1 MKKYIFTLFALFMT
15 FMGARAQEPTTYFV
29 ELVNGSLPTGASIAM
44 TYQLG
49 TDATVDVS
57 DNLMT
62 EVAPVPA
69 GATVTLTLT
78 PAQGYAVGTVIGETF
93 MDGSEMRSRT
103 RGSDPAI
110 SILGDV
116 TITQSTTNANVFTYT
131 QPTANVRLTISWKKL
146 IQPSWITLT
155 GATDLVYDGTDK
167 EPGVTVKDGGTMLS
181 AETDYDVV
189 YSNNKNACEATAENA
204 PTVTVTMKDGN
215 DTYAGSASVTF
226 AIACKAATI
235 TADGD
240 TKVYDGTAL
249 TKNSYTNTALAPGD
263 AIESVTITGSQT
275 IVGKSN
281 NVPSAAVIKNADGDD
296 VTGNYAITYANGT
309 LEVTAA
315 TMTITAAS
323 DSKVYDG
330 TALTKN
336 SYTNTDLASGD
347 AIESV
352 TITGSQ
358 TAVGKSDNV
367 PSAAV
372 IKNADGK
379 DVTANY
385 AITYA
390 NGTLEV
396 TAATVTITAASDS
409 KVYDGTALTKNS
421 YTNTNLATGDAI
433 ESVTITGSQ
442 TAVGKSDNVPSAAVI
457 KNADGDDV
465 TANYAITYAN
475 GTLEVTAATMTGVT
489 VTNYSGTYDGKAHT
503 IKLDVPKD
511 ATVKYGTAEGSY
523 NLDAAPTYKEVGTY
537 TVYFK
542 VTMANYKDY
551 QGSGT
556 VEIKSSGT
564 VIIDGVP
571 YASLTEAAKEILG
584 DLFPEELLI
593 GLVGS
598 TTPEQLNDILSR
610 ISVDEIKGIVAS
622 QGPALQLILRNL
634 KVGDVLKILADG
646 NLSGA
651 IAKLKLFAGLKVRAK
666 SRTRSAADDTE
677 LQIVSGQEYLVL
689 EDCDLIITLH
699 TEDAPVI
706 IQSIIIRTPGD
717 ANGDGLVNA
726 ADLVEMVK
734 AMNGQASDKFILKN
748 ADMDGDG
755 EITEADID
763 AVRKLIMGE

>member
-1 MKKYIFTLFALFMT
+1 MKKIVSILSLLLLCSTMAFAEEDNRVIIDEGIT
-15 FMGARAQEPTTYFV
+15 NGTVTY
-29 ELVNGSLPTGASIAM
+29 SIED
-44 TYQLG
+44 Q
-49 TDATVDVS
+49 
-57 DNLMT
+57 
-62 EVAPVPA
+62 
-69 GATVTLTLT
+69 TVTLTVT
-78 PAQGYAVGTVIGETF
+78 PAEGYYLESISAIKTV
-93 MDGSEMRSRT
+93 DASAASRT
-103 RGSDPAI
+103 RTDLPVLGEYELTKTSESTDRSSVSTYTLTLGKGIGAYVTATFAACTPITADMVTLSATEFTYTGKAILPAVTVKVDGKTLVENTDFWVDYSNNNAAKATDGEEAPVVYVGGKDIYGGKVTINFTINKAELTITTGSDTKQYNGTALTNSTASVSGLVNGETATVSATGSQTDVGTSKNTYSIEWGTAEASNYTITEDLGTLEVTAATLTITAASDSKVYDGKALTKNSYTNTDLATGDAI
-110 SILGDV
+110 ESV
-116 TITQSTTNANVFTYT
+116 TITGSQTAVGKSDNVPSAAVIKNAAGDEV
-131 QPTANVRLTISWKKL
+131 TANYAI
-146 IQPSWITLT
+146 
-155 GATDLVYDGTDK
+155 
-167 EPGVTVKDGGTMLS
+167 
-181 AETDYDVV
+181 
-189 YSNNKNACEATAENA
+189 
-204 PTVTVTMKDGN
+204 
-215 DTYAGSASVTF
+215 TYANGTLEVSAATV
-226 AIACKAATI
+226 TI
-235 TADGD
+235 TAASDS
-240 TKVYDGTAL
+240 KVYDGTAL
-249 TKNSYTNTALAPGD
+249 TKNSYTNTALATGD

-315 TMTITAAS
+315 TMT
-323 DSKVYDG
+323 
-330 TALTKN
+330 
-336 SYTNTDLASGD
+336 
-347 AIESV
+347 
-352 TITGSQ
+352 
-358 TAVGKSDNV
+358 
-367 PSAAV
+367 
-372 IKNADGK
+372 
-379 DVTANY
+379 
-385 AITYA
+385 
-390 NGTLEV
+390 
-396 TAATVTITAASDS
+396 
-409 KVYDGTALTKNS
+409 
-421 YTNTNLATGDAI
+421 
-433 ESVTITGSQ
+433 
-442 TAVGKSDNVPSAAVI
+442 
-457 KNADGDDV
+457 
-465 TANYAITYAN
+465 
-475 GTLEVTAATMTGVT
+475 GVT

-511 ATVKYGTAEGSY
+511 ATVKYGTAEGTY

-542 VTMANYKDY
+542 VTKANYKDY

-571 YASLTEAAKEILG
+571 YASLTDAAKAILG

-634 KVGDVLKILADG
+634 SAGDVLKILADG